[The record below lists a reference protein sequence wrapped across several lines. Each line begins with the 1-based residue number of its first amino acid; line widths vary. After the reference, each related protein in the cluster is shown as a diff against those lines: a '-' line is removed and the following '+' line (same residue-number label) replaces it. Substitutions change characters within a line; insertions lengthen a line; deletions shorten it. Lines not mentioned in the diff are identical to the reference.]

1 MLLQF
6 LSAKLHYLQSA
17 AVMVIFSLEAYV
29 MLVEL
34 HVRNVLLQLN
44 AQHVGHQNLSS
55 LVESAHAQQIKLML
69 QVKTV

>member
-1 MLLQF
+1 VLLQF
-6 LSAKLHYLQSA
+6 LPAGLHNLQAA

-34 HVRNVLLQLN
+34 HVKNVLLQLN
-44 AQHVGHQNLSS
+44 VLNVGHQNLSS
-55 LVESAHAQQIKLML
+55 LEVSAHAHQIKLML